1 MMGWNSAGGMGSL
14 GWLGM
19 GVLFLIPVG
28 LIVWL
33 VVRPRDRN

>member
-1 MMGWNSAGGMGSL
+1 MMGWNSGGGMGSL

-19 GVLFLIPVG
+19 GVLLLVLVG

-33 VVRPRDRN
+33 VMRPRDRN